1 MQQLHVIPWRVVFFK
16 NECLEEDKK
25 NKTFVLAFIHDK
37 TWREELEL
45 VRWKGEKR
53 SLSMAK
59 LEEKNCWNWQ
69 DGEEKRERKE
79 NKIKMKLF
87 SYNTLAHH

>member
-1 MQQLHVIPWRVVFFK
+1 
-16 NECLEEDKK
+16 
-25 NKTFVLAFIHDK
+25 
-37 TWREELEL
+37 
-45 VRWKGEKR
+45 
-53 SLSMAK
+53 MAK